1 MVAAVVARA
10 VLAVTEAVLRA
21 ALVALR
27 QRITT
32 RVRLFLTLVAEVV
45 AVQQLAALLE
55 RTLATAGLVAVV
67 QMQPRTVA
75 VVAVAV
81 RQVRLAVQVGQDEL

>member
-10 VLAVTEAVLRA
+10 VLAATEAVPQVV
-21 ALVALR
+21 LVAPH
-27 QRITT
+27 QRTT
-32 RVRLFLTLVAEVV
+32 TQVRLFLTLVAEVV
-45 AVQQLAALLE
+45 AVQQLVAPPGP
-55 RTLATAGLVAVV
+55 TLATAALVVVV